1 MKNAAWFALAFVL
14 ALLVGGCGHEAPPP
28 TKPAASS
35 APSRVTRRLDADVKT
50 LNYLLQTTEEERQVL
65 AYLYDPL
72 LALDENLTP
81 IPGIAATWEI
91 SDGGR
96 TYTLHLD
103 PRATF
108 SDGTPVTAND
118 VRFTLLTVLDT
129 SSPQFSSWFEH
140 LDRAKTQVLDA
151 RTIRVA
157 FTTVRAAQL
166 LAFTISVLPEHVYGR
181 GDFSS
186 TAAVVG
192 NGPYVLKRRDPGQ
205 SLVLARR
212 ADYWRE
218 RPEIAEVVFRPIA
231 EEQVAW
237 NALLRGELDVAR
249 VSNDVW
255 WRGKDRPEVRA
266 KLRFVDTWLL
276 SYNCFAWNLDDPL
289 FRDAR
294 VRRALALSFDR
305 PSVIG
310 TLLHGQARPVTGPFT
325 PEQWAHNPAVPPLP
339 FDLRQAAALLAAAGW
354 RDTDHNGT
362 LDRNGKPFSFTMLIP
377 VGTIARDQAQ
387 VFQAALRQIGARMEI
402 ATMDGAA
409 FFDRVLHR
417 NFQAAFF
424 SWFNEPDPDPYS
436 LFHSTQLAPD
446 GLNVGGYKSAQ
457 ADRLLDTARVELDRG
472 RRTQMY
478 HDLHGLLARDQPYL
492 WTVQVATKWAVNRR
506 IENVRTSNGLGLF
519 LWYPGPYAWKVASP
533 PKAAQQ

>member
-1 MKNAAWFALAFVL
+1 M
-14 ALLVGGCGHEAPPP
+14 
-28 TKPAASS
+28 S
-35 APSRVTRRLDADVKT
+35 
-50 LNYLLQTTEEERQVL
+50 
-65 AYLYDPL
+65 
-72 LALDENLTP
+72 
-81 IPGIAATWEI
+81 
-91 SDGGR
+91 
-96 TYTLHLD
+96 
-103 PRATF
+103 
-108 SDGTPVTAND
+108 
-118 VRFTLLTVLDT
+118 
-129 SSPQFSSWFEH
+129 
-140 LDRAKTQVLDA
+140 
-151 RTIRVA
+151 
-157 FTTVRAAQL
+157 
-166 LAFTISVLPEHVYGR
+166 
-181 GDFSS
+181 
-186 TAAVVG
+186 
-192 NGPYVLKRRDPGQ
+192 
-205 SLVLARR
+205 
-212 ADYWRE
+212 
-218 RPEIAEVVFRPIA
+218 
-231 EEQVAW
+231 
-237 NALLRGELDVAR
+237 
-249 VSNDVW
+249 
-255 WRGKDRPEVRA
+255 
-266 KLRFVDTWLL
+266 
-276 SYNCFAWNLDDPL
+276 
-289 FRDAR
+289 
-294 VRRALALSFDR
+294 
-305 PSVIG
+305 
-310 TLLHGQARPVTGPFT
+310 
-325 PEQWAHNPAVPPLP
+325 
-339 FDLRQAAALLAAAGW
+339 AAGW

-457 ADRLLDTARVELDRG
+457 ADRLLDAARVELDRG